1 MRSGRLP
8 YDPAMARR
16 VTQADVAAHAGVS
29 RALVSLVLRDASN
42 VSDRRRK
49 VVLDAMAELGYR
61 PNAAAR
67 HLGRR
72 THTIGVMVQ
81 DLHYPF
87 FAEVVD
93 GIQSHAGEHG
103 LQVLINTGLRDPEVE
118 RAAIETFLELRMDG
132 IVLISPQ
139 SPDDQLLEA
148 AGVVPTV
155 LVGRPLADDAVDTV
169 VTDDERGG
177 WLATRHLIGLGH
189 RRILHVTAAAAN
201 ASSVGR
207 EAGYRK
213 AMAEAGLASS
223 ARTLREDDD
232 VVAAAASWPG
242 EPRATALFGHNDFVA
257 VDAWARLVEAGE
269 PDPAVVGYDNTNFA
283 GLPLLSLTSVDQPR
297 LLMGRTAVEML
308 TERVEGREQARHE
321 VLAPTLV
328 ERRSSHPA
336 S

>member
-1 MRSGRLP
+1 
-8 YDPAMARR
+8 MARR

-42 VSDRRRK
+42 VSDHRRK

-72 THTIGVMVQ
+72 TRTVGVMVQ

-93 GIQSHAGEHG
+93 GIQSHAAEHG
-103 LQVLINTGLRDPEVE
+103 LQVLINTGLRQPDVE
-118 RAAIETFLELRMDG
+118 HAAIETFLELRMDG

-139 SPDDQLLEA
+139 LPDDRLLEA

-169 VTDDERGG
+169 VTDERRGG
-177 WLATRHLIGLGH
+177 WLATRHLTELGH
-189 RRILHVTAAAAN
+189 RRILHVTAAEAN

-207 EAGYRK
+207 EAGYRQ
-213 AMAEAGLASS
+213 AMAEAGLAEW
-223 ARTLREDDD
+223 ARIVRDGED
-232 VVAAAASWPG
+232 VAAAASSWPG
-242 EPRATALFGHNDFVA
+242 EPPASALFGHNDFVA
-257 VDAWARLVEAGE
+257 VNAWARLVEAGGK
-269 PDPAVVGYDNTNFA
+269 DPAVVGYDNTNFA

-297 LLMGRTAVEML
+297 LVMGRTAVEML
-308 TERVEGREQARHE
+308 VERVDGRSRARHE
-321 VLAPTLV
+321 VMAPTLV
-328 ERRSSHPA
+328 VRRSSHPPA
-336 S
+336 G

>member
-1 MRSGRLP
+1 
-8 YDPAMARR
+8 MARR

-29 RALVSLVLRDASN
+29 RALVSLVLRDAAN
-42 VSDRRRK
+42 VSDRRRQ

-72 THTIGVMVQ
+72 THTLGVVVQ

-93 GIQSHAGEHG
+93 GIQGGAAGHG
-103 LQVLINTGLRDPEVE
+103 LQVLINTGMRDPDVE

-132 IVLISPQ
+132 IVLISPDL
-139 SPDDQLLEA
+139 PDDRLLQV
-148 AGVVPTV
+148 AGVVPMV
-155 LVGRPLADDAVDTV
+155 LVGRPMAGDGLDSV
-169 VTDDERGG
+169 VTDERRGG
-177 WLATRHLIGLGH
+177 WLATRHLLGLGH
-189 RRILHVTAAAAN
+189 RRILDVTAERPN

-207 EAGYRK
+207 EAGYRH
-213 AMAEAGLASS
+213 ALAEAGLADA
-223 ARTLREDDD
+223 ARVVRDGDD
-232 VVAAAASWPG
+232 VVAAASSWPG

-257 VDAWARLVEAGE
+257 ADAWARLVEAGG
-269 PDPAVVGYDNTNFA
+269 PAPAVVGYDNTAFA
-283 GLPLLSLTSVDQPR
+283 ASPLLSLTSVDQPR

-308 TERVEGREQARHE
+308 VERLDGRTGPRHE

-328 ERRSSHPA
+328 PRRSSRLAP
-336 S
+336 